1 MNRTRRGIGFFK
13 KSLKFYIIVGIA
25 IIVFLPPFAKYQEL
39 NFKNK
44 KLEERL
50 ESLKLENERLTEEKR
65 LLETDINYVEK
76 KAREK
81 IGVVRKGEIVL
92 KEVPVRK

>member
-1 MNRTRRGIGFFK
+1 MNRIRKRIGSF
-13 KSLKFYIIVGIA
+13 KFYLIIGIIVA
-25 IIVFLPPFAKYQEL
+25 VFLPPFARYQEL
-39 NFKNK
+39 RYKNK

-50 ESLKLENERLTEEKR
+50 ESLKCENERLTEEKR

-76 KAREK
+76 TAREK
-81 IGVVRKGEIVL
+81 IGVVRKGEIVM

>member
-1 MNRTRRGIGFFK
+1 MAK
-13 KSLKFYIIVGIA
+13 KVRSFRFWVIIGIA
-25 IIVFLPPFAKYQEL
+25 VVVFLPPFAKYQEL
-39 NFKNK
+39 RYKNQ

>member
-1 MNRTRRGIGFFK
+1 MAKKIGFFK
-13 KSLKFYIIVGIA
+13 RSLKFYIMVGIA
-25 IIVFLPPFAKYQEL
+25 VVIFLPPFAKYQEL
-39 NFKNK
+39 KFKNK

-81 IGVVRKGEIVL
+81 IGVVRKGEIVM